1 MNKNSYTKIELI
13 AKVYAAIRYIV
24 DFLKKRKQKR
34 IEKEDA
40 RRQKKHERTLKK
52 IDRSYREIDR
62 IKEEKRNE
70 KTEDRLN
77 NMF

>member
-1 MNKNSYTKIELI
+1 MNKNSYTRIELI
-13 AKVYAAIRYIV
+13 AKAYAAIRYIV

-40 RRQKKHERTLKK
+40 RRQKKHERILEK